1 MSESELIEQLTQR
14 TARASQSWRPGARVV
29 AVEPLTGGASSL
41 TFTARFE
48 GVPAADEVVVLKVAP
63 PGLPPVRNRDVLRQG
78 TLMRALAGRDGVLVP
93 EVLFED
99 AGTPPEISPF
109 LAMNLVPGEC
119 LEPILQD
126 NPDPRRAPLFEAR
139 AVDAARVLAS
149 MHRLDPAA
157 IGLADEPVVTVTAEI
172 DRWVRAYE
180 TSPPHLQFNYPD
192 VAASL
197 YASVPPAV
205 RPVVNHGD
213 YRLGNTL
220 CEGDRLTS
228 VIDWEIWSVGDPR
241 VDLTWF
247 TFFCDDAGHPSKVG
261 DTPSGMPSSAALRAA
276 YEHAGGEAYPDIEWF
291 EALTLFKEA
300 SLTSLLV
307 KRAERSPDPEMVERM
322 ASYAPKLGEMLDM
335 ASAKLSGTGS

>member
-1 MSESELIEQLTQR
+1 MSETELIEQLTER
-14 TARASQSWRPGARVV
+14 TARASQAWRPGARVV
-29 AVEPLTGGASSL
+29 AIEPLTGGASSL
-41 TFTARFE
+41 TFTARFD
-48 GVPAADEVVVLKVAP
+48 GVPPADEVVVLKVAP

-78 TLMRALAGRDGVLVP
+78 TLMRALAGREGVLVP

-99 AGTPPEISPF
+99 AGEPPEVSPF

-119 LEPILQD
+119 LEPILEEE
-126 NPDPRRAPLFEAR
+126 PDPRRAAQFEAR
-139 AVDAARVLAS
+139 AFDAARVLAS

-157 IGLADEPVVTVTAEI
+157 IGLADEPVVTVTDEI
-172 DRWVRAYE
+172 ARWVRAYE

-192 VAASL
+192 VAEAL
-197 YASVPPAV
+197 YASVPPAAAA
-205 RPVVNHGD
+205 VVNHGD

-247 TFFCDDAGHPSKVG
+247 TFFCDDAGHPSKVS
-261 DTPSGMPSSAALRAA
+261 DIPSGMPSSAALRAA
-276 YEHAGGEAYPDIEWF
+276 YVDAGGEDFPDIEWF

-300 SLTSLLV
+300 SLTSLLI
-307 KRAERSPDPEMVERM
+307 KRAERSTDPDMVERM
-322 ASYAPKLGEMLDM
+322 GGYAPKLGEMLDM
-335 ASAKLSGTGS
+335 ASVKLGR